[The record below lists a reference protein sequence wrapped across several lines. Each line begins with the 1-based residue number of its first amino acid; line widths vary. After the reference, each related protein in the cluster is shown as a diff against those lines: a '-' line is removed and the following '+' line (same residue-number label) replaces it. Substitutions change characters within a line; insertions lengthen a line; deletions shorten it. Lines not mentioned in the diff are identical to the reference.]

1 MSDFVIVLLMFL
13 FDIFILFQLTY
24 RYTVDK
30 PPEFAI
36 ILAFLAGCVELAMG
50 VLKLGKCFIHVQ
62 QYILVSLH
70 STCHL
75 ARFLSIL
82 FENQHRIACFIHCMM
97 YILR

>member
-62 QYILVSLH
+62 QYILVYMPSG
-70 STCHL
+70 T
-75 ARFLSIL
+75 IL
-82 FENQHRIACFIHCMM
+82 VNSF
-97 YILR
+97 